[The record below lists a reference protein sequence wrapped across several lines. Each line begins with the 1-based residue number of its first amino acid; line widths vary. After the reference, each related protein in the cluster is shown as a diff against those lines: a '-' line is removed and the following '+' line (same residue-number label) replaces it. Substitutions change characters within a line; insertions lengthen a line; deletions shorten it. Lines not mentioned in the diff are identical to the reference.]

1 MLFYSLLIQ
10 IYFRKRV
17 VRENQ
22 CGGTGGSLHTAEVQ
36 ANSPAQESV
45 VYIYYVKYTSN
56 INIKYTYQQYQYQI
70 YQQYQYQYQIYVL
83 AISISNIPA
92 ISISI
97 SNIRTSNINIKYT
110 SNINIKKA
118 IMFASGRCSSQL
130 WSRKN
135 EF

>member
-36 ANSPAQESV
+36 ANSPAQENV
-45 VYIYYVKYTSN
+45 VYIYYVC
-56 INIKYTYQQYQYQI
+56 QI
-70 YQQYQYQYQIYVL
+70 YQQYQYQYQIYVP

-92 ISISI
+92 ISIL
-97 SNIRTSNINIKYT
+97 
-110 SNINIKKA
+110 KA

-130 WSRKN
+130 WSRKD

>member
-36 ANSPAQESV
+36 ANSPAQENV

-56 INIKYTYQQYQYQI
+56 ININYTYQQYLYQI
-70 YQQYQYQYQIYVL
+70 YQQYQYQIYVP

-92 ISISI
+92 ISIL
-97 SNIRTSNINIKYT
+97 
-110 SNINIKKA
+110 KA
-118 IMFASGRCSSQL
+118 IMFASG
-130 WSRKN
+130 
-135 EF
+135 

>member
-36 ANSPAQESV
+36 ANSPAQENV

-56 INIKYTYQQYQYQI
+56 INTNIKYTYQQYQYQI
-70 YQQYQYQYQIYVL
+70 YQQYQYQYQIYV
-83 AISISNIPA
+83 PA
-92 ISISI
+92 I
-97 SNIRTSNINIKYT
+97 RV
-110 SNINIKKA
+110 A
-118 IMFASGRCSSQL
+118 
-130 WSRKN
+130 
-135 EF
+135 